1 MKKTC
6 DLNYT
11 NGRVVTT
18 NKKMNC
24 YGNPF
29 NSGNRLPKAKLD
41 SREMQ
46 FQPFPPPPK
55 KVLQWRKLLQKLGTK
70 TIEAAFVQ
78 ILTCWLVPWVI
89 SNKTLAT
96 CKKQFPLV
104 NFSTVWLHY
113 SFVLGCFSALRTPV
127 TILKLFKFGEKK
139 IIAEKPILLI
149 IEN

>member
-1 MKKTC
+1 MGTLLIQATGFQKPNLIHERC
-6 DLNYT
+6 NS
-11 NGRVVTT
+11 
-18 NKKMNC
+18 
-24 YGNPF
+24 NP
-29 NSGNRLPKAKLD
+29 SPH
-41 SREMQ
+41 
-46 FQPFPPPPK
+46 PHK

-70 TIEAAFVQ
+70 TDEAAFVQ

-139 IIAEKPILLI
+139 NCWKADFAHHRKLMFEPTCP
-149 IEN
+149 NSPNQNFNPTS